1 MGSRIGGA
9 SQSIGSALK
18 GVGLVILVACLF
30 LLKAKPGAVEVAA
43 DTTPYAFSWIAAAV
57 ALRAIYGAYGGW
69 HAAVY
74 FSEEVEN
81 PEHNVARAT
90 FSGIVLVTALYVL
103 VNAAVLH
110 VLPISVLAGSTLAV
124 SDAAKV
130 ILGPGSSF
138 IITLLAMVAV
148 ATLANLQIMEQVRTT
163 FAMARNGRLPPA
175 LAIVSPGGTP
185 RASLALVLASTILII
200 AGAELIKGKLY
211 EILLNLYAPLVMLM
225 FLVLAL
231 ASIRMR
237 RLEPDLPRPWK
248 MPLFPLPAL
257 VSVAINLTLLILFLA
272 TDWKTGICSS
282 LLVLIAVPLFY
293 YGRSHWKPIEA

>member
-1 MGSRIGGA
+1 
-9 SQSIGSALK
+9 
-18 GVGLVILVACLF
+18 
-30 LLKAKPGAVEVAA
+30 
-43 DTTPYAFSWIAAAV
+43 
-57 ALRAIYGAYGGW
+57 
-69 HAAVY
+69 
-74 FSEEVEN
+74 
-81 PEHNVARAT
+81 
-90 FSGIVLVTALYVL
+90 
-103 VNAAVLH
+103 
-110 VLPISVLAGSTLAV
+110 
-124 SDAAKV
+124 
-130 ILGPGSSF
+130 
-138 IITLLAMVAV
+138 MVAV

-175 LAIVSPGGTP
+175 FAIVSPGGTP
-185 RASLALVLASTILII
+185 RASLALVLASTVLIV

-211 EILLNLYAPLVMLM
+211 EILLNLYAPLVMVM

-257 VSVAINLTLLILFLA
+257 VSVAINLTLLVLFLA

-282 LLVLIAVPLFY
+282 LLMLIAVPLFY